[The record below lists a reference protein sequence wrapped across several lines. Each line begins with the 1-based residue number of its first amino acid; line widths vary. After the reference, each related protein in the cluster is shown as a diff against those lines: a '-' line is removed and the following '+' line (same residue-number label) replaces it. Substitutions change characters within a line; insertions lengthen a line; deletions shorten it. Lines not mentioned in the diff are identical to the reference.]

1 MGVATILITI
11 KDSDKTEM
19 TGTRDT
25 SVGPNGQALV
35 TGWERRRKGRILTWA
50 ARRTEGKM
58 GRGAD
63 AGLGQS
69 SRCSPHPAPI
79 FSRPRNALTEQN

>member
-1 MGVATILITI
+1 MGVATILIRI

-35 TGWERRRKGRILTWA
+35 TGWREKKG
-50 ARRTEGKM
+50 E
-58 GRGAD
+58 D
-63 AGLGQS
+63 SDLGS
-69 SRCSPHPAPI
+69 KVD
-79 FSRPRNALTEQN
+79 

>member
-1 MGVATILITI
+1 MGVATILIRI

-35 TGWERRRKGRILTWA
+35 TGWREKKKGEDSDL
-50 ARRTEGKM
+50 GSK
-58 GRGAD
+58 AD
-63 AGLGQS
+63 
-69 SRCSPHPAPI
+69 
-79 FSRPRNALTEQN
+79 

>member
-35 TGWERRRKGRILTWA
+35 TGWREKKKGEDSDL
-50 ARRTEGKM
+50 GSK
-58 GRGAD
+58 AD
-63 AGLGQS
+63 
-69 SRCSPHPAPI
+69 
-79 FSRPRNALTEQN
+79 